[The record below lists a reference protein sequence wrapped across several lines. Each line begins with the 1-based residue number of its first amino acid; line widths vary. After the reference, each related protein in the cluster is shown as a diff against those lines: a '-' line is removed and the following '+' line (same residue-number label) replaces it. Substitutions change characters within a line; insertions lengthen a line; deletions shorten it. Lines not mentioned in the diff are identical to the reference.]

1 MTFPLFP
8 VPAAHPAEAKA
19 VSQTQDEPG
28 KQPGAG
34 VKAEDFPLF
43 ILLNNSLR
51 ASSPPP
57 QRAQEKDASQLEKAI
72 QDAWLRIALPWI

>member
-1 MTFPLFP
+1 MTFPLSP

-19 VSQTQDEPG
+19 VPQTQDEPG

-43 ILLNNSLR
+43 ILLNNSLG

-57 QRAQEKDASQLEKAI
+57 Q
-72 QDAWLRIALPWI
+72 